1 MQSIDTCS
9 ANLLY
14 CSLLHDRCADL
25 FNPDQMFD
33 HFQLIVMTRTQW
45 KLAMILPPTLFYS
58 LHYHQHHH
66 RWYTIFSQR
75 SSWYSS
81 SEMQSVPLYPRIQV
95 DYIKAL
101 KYVTNRAGGCIII
114 LVLII
119 IIGPIYPIQ
128 VFIIKI
134 IIISLAA
141 DHITV

>member
-1 MQSIDTCS
+1 
-9 ANLLY
+9 
-14 CSLLHDRCADL
+14 
-25 FNPDQMFD
+25 
-33 HFQLIVMTRTQW
+33 
-45 KLAMILPPTLFYS
+45 
-58 LHYHQHHH
+58 
-66 RWYTIFSQR
+66 
-75 SSWYSS
+75 
-81 SEMQSVPLYPRIQV
+81 MQSVPLYPRIQV

-101 KYVTNRAGGCIII
+101 KYVANRAGGCIII